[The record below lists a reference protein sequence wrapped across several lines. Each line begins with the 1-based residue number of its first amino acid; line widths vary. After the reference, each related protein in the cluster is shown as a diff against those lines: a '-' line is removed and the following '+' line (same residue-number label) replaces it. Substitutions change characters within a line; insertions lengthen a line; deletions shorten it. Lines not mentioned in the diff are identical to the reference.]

1 MATPKTKS
9 GFVKR
14 VLTGSSIVLLGPT
27 GNDGLPMEKNL
38 FLCNVSAP
46 RFTEALEEPLG
57 F

>member
-14 VLTGSSIVLLGPT
+14 ILSGSSIVLLGPP
-27 GNDGLPMEKNL
+27 GKDGLPLEKNL
-38 FLCNVSAP
+38 YLCNISAP
-46 RFTEALEEPLG
+46 RFSEALEEPFG